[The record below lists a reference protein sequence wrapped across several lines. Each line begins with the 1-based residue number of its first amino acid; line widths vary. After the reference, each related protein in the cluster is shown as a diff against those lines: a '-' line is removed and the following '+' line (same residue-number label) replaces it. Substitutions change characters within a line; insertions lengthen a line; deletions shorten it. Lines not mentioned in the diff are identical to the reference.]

1 MKKVIRL
8 TEKDLTRLVK
18 RVIKEQRDE
27 ESFADSTDSMITPIM
42 RMLKPIY
49 KEYGSEGV
57 VTFLTDII
65 GTINDI
71 GDEAFMGPDEV
82 NEQPSEWGR
91 DSINRPGSFSNYIGG
106 PGSIGNKDYDPEEKI
121 SRQNRED
128 EEREERKYKLG
139 FMDFKTG
146 REWTEDGLR
155 SYVKKKFDVDLP
167 DEVFSGKGAIW
178 ANASNYLK
186 NYFG

>member
-1 MKKVIRL
+1 MKKIIRL
-8 TEKDLTRLVK
+8 TESDLVRLVK
-18 RVIKEQRDE
+18 RVI
-27 ESFADSTDSMITPIM
+27 
-42 RMLKPIY
+42 
-49 KEYGSEGV
+49 
-57 VTFLTDII
+57 
-65 GTINDI
+65 
-71 GDEAFMGPDEV
+71 
-82 NEQPSEWGR
+82 NEQPSQWSR
-91 DSINRPGSFSNYIGG
+91 DSINRPGSFSNYIEG

>member
-1 MKKVIRL
+1 MKHILNDL
-8 TEKDLTRLVK
+8 TEQEKNSIR
-18 RVIKEQRDE
+18 EQH
-27 ESFADSTDSMITPIM
+27 TGGMN
-42 RMLKPIY
+42 
-49 KEYGSEGV
+49 V
-57 VTFLTDII
+57 VTENFSKL
-65 GTINDI
+65 INAKS
-71 GDEAFMGPDEV
+71 GDVKPLV
-82 NEQPSEWGR
+82 SEQPSQWGR
-91 DSINRPGSFSNYIGG
+91 DSINRPGSFSNYIEG